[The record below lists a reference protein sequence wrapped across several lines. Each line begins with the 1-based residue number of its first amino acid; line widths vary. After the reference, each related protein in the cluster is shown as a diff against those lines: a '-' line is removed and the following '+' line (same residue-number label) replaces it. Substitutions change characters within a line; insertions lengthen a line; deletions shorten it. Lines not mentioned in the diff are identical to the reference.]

1 MDLKSKTSIPS
12 VPERHVNSVSDECSS
27 STFHHERNI
36 LEMNNHPGYQPSAYS
51 KSNSSF
57 LIEDIL
63 FQRPKVRNIKV
74 FSRYFKKI
82 MLINYYSLMIFI
94 YMNRNRF

>member
-12 VPERHVNSVSDECSS
+12 LPERHANPVSDECSS
-27 STFHHERNI
+27 STSHHERNI

-63 FQRPKVRNIKV
+63 FQRPKVKIP
-74 FSRYFKKI
+74 RYFKDTLKK
-82 MLINYYSLMIFI
+82 LHRSN
-94 YMNRNRF
+94 N

>member
-12 VPERHVNSVSDECSS
+12 LPERHVNQLSDECSS
-27 STFHHERNI
+27 STSHHERNI

-63 FQRPKVRNIKV
+63 FQRPKVRNNKGI
-74 FSRYFKKI
+74 FKILQKITSI
-82 MLINYYSLMIFI
+82 MLIN
-94 YMNRNRF
+94 